1 MSLDVAKRWLQHKCK
16 RVIKYPH
23 TLKTNLWQIALDV
36 VKSLLQHKCQRT
48 IKYLHIDI
56 ENWLNALD
64 AVKCFNNI
72 SITESLNIY
81 TYIKI

>member
-1 MSLDVAKRWLQHKCK
+1 MVFWISCNLIKFKHTEVMNLDVAKRWLQHKCK

-48 IKYLHIDI
+48 IKYPHIDI
-56 ENWLNALD
+56 EN
-64 AVKCFNNI
+64 
-72 SITESLNIY
+72 
-81 TYIKI
+81 